1 MCTNCITHDTSTT
14 VLSTTTAPTTPNFS
28 LTTTIPKDS
37 VHVADI
43 IEISGNSTKIE
54 EFSKASY
61 VQRKSFEQAT
71 VKSILG
77 RDFIIFRV
85 KFKPS

>member
-1 MCTNCITHDTSTT
+1 M
-14 VLSTTTAPTTPNFS
+14 LSTTTASTTILS
-28 LTTTIPKDS
+28 LTTTIHKDS

-61 VQRKSFEQAT
+61 VERKSFEQAT

-77 RDFIIFRV
+77 LDFIIFRDEYSFKALM
-85 KFKPS
+85 KFFAHHQL